1 MKHSI
6 FYIAAISLS
15 MMVACSEPIPEGF
28 KVDGAE
34 NYGTVYIGKAFHGNA
49 VVTVLPDEESTFN
62 VYANYGGLIDLKNP
76 VSVTFQVE
84 TDRVTEY
91 NSLMQTNYKLLPEES
106 YSIDKLVVSI
116 KEGKMNSEAMQ
127 IVFFGDKLAH
137 KARYMLPI
145 SIAHVSDNTISVHK
159 DLNVLYL
166 IIDYDDTL
174 KEYDNYN
181 RTGWTVLASSAS
193 KEGYGPEKAL
203 DDNTD
208 TWWECPQTLEESQS
222 LNLTHSITVDM
233 TKDHLIHGVGV
244 HARTRK
250 LAGVDYHYAGQP
262 RQVELEI
269 SSDNEQWT
277 KIEQSIIFPFG
288 IINRVRFDEYYTARY
303 IRMTVKDTW
312 LTKQQRGCYLSLSEF
327 NIF

>member
-1 MKHSI
+1 
-6 FYIAAISLS
+6 

-62 VYANYGGLIDLKNP
+62 VYANYGGLIDLKSP

-84 TDRVTEY
+84 TDRVAEY

-166 IIDYDDTL
+166 IVDYDDT
-174 KEYDNYN
+174 
-181 RTGWTVLASSAS
+181 
-193 KEGYGPEKAL
+193 
-203 DDNTD
+203 
-208 TWWECPQTLEESQS
+208 S
-222 LNLTHSITVDM
+222 LLSTKNVD
-233 TKDHLIHGVGV
+233 G
-244 HARTRK
+244 
-250 LAGVDYHYAGQP
+250 
-262 RQVELEI
+262 
-269 SSDNEQWT
+269 
-277 KIEQSIIFPFG
+277 
-288 IINRVRFDEYYTARY
+288 
-303 IRMTVKDTW
+303 
-312 LTKQQRGCYLSLSEF
+312 
-327 NIF
+327 